1 MLSLSHEKNSLPDS
15 FNEIYQSLLL
25 PTGAHLS
32 SHPYRENESHD
43 YDAMR
48 FGIDGKS
55 IIFRQAKIT
64 PRKIGQF
71 VTLWKRPSPN
81 AEIMP
86 LDAKDNIDFCLIAT
100 FTEDKKG
107 IFLFDS
113 DILIKK
119 GVFSSGTKEGKRAIR
134 IYPSWD
140 FPDSKQATQ
149 TQKWQSSYFIN
160 LDNPLAA
167 IEKLKNILSN

>member
-1 MLSLSHEKNSLPDS
+1 MSSSDFDKNNVPDS
-15 FNEIYQSLLL
+15 FQEIYSQLLL
-25 PTGAHLS
+25 PAGFRLNTPPS
-32 SHPYRENESHD
+32 KENESRD
-43 YDAMR
+43 YEAMR
-48 FGIDGKS
+48 FMLNGKL
-55 IIFRQAKIT
+55 ILFRQAKIT

-71 VTLWKRPSPN
+71 VTLWKRPSPY

-86 LDAKDNIDFCLIAT
+86 LDARDNIDFCLIAT

-113 DILIKK
+113 DVLIRKS
-119 GVFSSGTKEGKRAIR
+119 VFSSAPKEGKRAIR
-134 IYPSWD
+134 VYPSWD
-140 FPDSKQATQ
+140 FPNSKQAIQ

-160 LDNPLAA
+160 LDNPSTA